1 MALYVSLRKYTGPIK
16 GGGPERYKKVQEIT
30 TKHGGKVHA
39 VYGLLG
45 PWDNMAVVEFPS
57 HEAAMRSSAAV
68 NNLIGTESLTM
79 GAVDRD
85 TFLQILS
92 EL

>member
-1 MALYVSLRKYTGPIK
+1 MALYVTLRKYTGPIK
-16 GGGPERYKKVQEIT
+16 GGGPERFKKVQEIVA
-30 TKHGGKVHA
+30 KHGGKVHA

-45 PWDNMAVVEFPS
+45 PWDNISIAEFPS
-57 HEAAMRSSAAV
+57 HEAAMRSNAAI

-79 GAVDRD
+79 GAVERD
-85 TFLQILS
+85 TFLQILA

>member
-16 GGGPERYKKVQEIT
+16 GGGPERFKKVQEIVG
-30 TKHGGKVHA
+30 KHGGRNLA
-39 VYGLLG
+39 TYGLLG
-45 PWDNMAVVEFPS
+45 PWDVISVVDFPD
-57 HEAAMRSSAAV
+57 HAAAMRAGAEV

-79 GAVDRD
+79 GAVERD

-92 EL
+92 GL